1 MKNERITAKDLITTG
16 LFTAII
22 FIVSMAVGML
32 GFIPIFIPFLTV
44 IVPLICGIPFMLFLT
59 KTKKFGMITIM
70 GALCGFLLGIMGM
83 GVYWVT
89 ATGLIAGF
97 CADLIF
103 RSGNYASAGKSVLCH
118 GVFSLWVIGAL
129 IPIIVTR
136 DAYFAKLIN
145 GGYGEEYANALM
157 RYVPDWSL
165 IPMLIACFVAGVIG
179 ALIGKAILKK
189 HFVRAGIA

>member
-1 MKNERITAKDLITTG
+1 MKNERISAKDLMTVG

-22 FIVSMAVGML
+22 FILSMAAGML
-32 GFIPIFIPFLTV
+32 GFIPILIPFLTV
-44 IVPLICGIPFMLFLT
+44 IVPLLCGIPFMLFLT

-70 GALCGFLLGIMGM
+70 GTLCGFLLGIMGM

-89 ATGLIAGF
+89 ATGIIAGF

-103 RSGNYASAGKSVLCH
+103 RSGNYASAKKGVLSH
-118 GVFSLWVIGAL
+118 AVFSQWAFESM
-129 IPIIVTR
+129 IPIVVTR

-165 IPMLIACFVAGVIG
+165 IPILVAGFIAGIVG
-179 ALIGKAILKK
+179 ALIGKAVLKK

>member
-1 MKNERITAKDLITTG
+1 MKNERMNAKDLMTVG

-22 FIVSMAVGML
+22 FILSMAAGML
-32 GFIPIFIPFLTV
+32 GFIPILIPFLTV
-44 IVPLICGIPFMLFLT
+44 IVPLLCGIPFMLFLT

-70 GALCGFLLGIMGM
+70 GTLCGFLLGIMGM

-89 ATGLIAGF
+89 ATGVIAGF

-103 RSGNYASAGKSVLCH
+103 RSGNYASAKKGVLSH
-118 GVFSLWVIGAL
+118 AVFSQWAFGSM
-129 IPIIVTR
+129 IPIVVTR

-165 IPMLIACFVAGVIG
+165 VPILAAGFIAGIVG
-179 ALIGKAILKK
+179 ALIGKAVLKK